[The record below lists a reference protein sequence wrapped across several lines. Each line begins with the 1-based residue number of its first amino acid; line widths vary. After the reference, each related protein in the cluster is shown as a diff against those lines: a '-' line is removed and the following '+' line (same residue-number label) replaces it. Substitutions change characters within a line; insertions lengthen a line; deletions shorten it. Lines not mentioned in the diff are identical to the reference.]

1 MLYIYITI
9 ILQIRLLKRGKLYNM
24 VVVNKIIHSQIFS
37 FFSEESMENYAAI
50 GIDVGGTNIKAGLV
64 DAQGNLLSVQVV
76 PTRKEQGSE
85 QVLALIG
92 EMIASLCASSARKV
106 LGVSVALPGGVDDQ
120 AGKCLYCPNLG
131 WKELPV
137 REILTALTG
146 LSVRLVN
153 DANAACL
160 GEYFYGKGRQAR
172 VFLSI
177 TLGTGIGSALVLQN
191 QLYTGPFGAGVEAGH
206 MVVEPAGALCNCGRR
221 GCWETIV
228 SASGIVRRAKEKMH
242 KELSAKEV
250 FQLAREGDPQAQAI
264 VEETIF
270 YLAIGLANLINL
282 FSPEEIR
289 IGGGVAQAEE
299 LFSKELYARVE
310 ENVYPTLKGKV
321 KIEQSSLGYYSGI
334 IGASTLWFHDIN
346 II

>member
-172 VFLSI
+172 AFLSI
-177 TLGTGIGSALVLQN
+177 TLGTGIGSALVLQTSFTPVLSE
-191 QLYTGPFGAGVEAGH
+191 QGLKP
-206 MVVEPAGALCNCGRR
+206 
-221 GCWETIV
+221 
-228 SASGIVRRAKEKMH
+228 GIWWLSRRA
-242 KELSAKEV
+242 LYVIA
-250 FQLAREGDPQAQAI
+250 AGGDVGKPSFRLR
-264 VEETIF
+264 V
-270 YLAIGLANLINL
+270 LCGGLKKKCTR
-282 FSPEEIR
+282 S
-289 IGGGVAQAEE
+289 
-299 LFSKELYARVE
+299 
-310 ENVYPTLKGKV
+310 
-321 KIEQSSLGYYSGI
+321 
-334 IGASTLWFHDIN
+334 
-346 II
+346 